1 MDNIYEL
8 SKQGLTT
15 TLTVKDHDY
24 DVVEFTLR
32 KNLIDENGKTI
43 VDSKYEMFFSNRE
56 FKDFFQPLVND
67 LKVRFDDEPRL
78 PSN

>member
-32 KNLIDENGKTI
+32 KNLIDESGKTI
-43 VDSKYEMFFSNRE
+43 VDSKYEMFFSSRE
-56 FKDFFQPLVND
+56 FKDFFQPLIND
-67 LKVRFDDEPRL
+67 LKVRFDDEPR
-78 PSN
+78 PSSN

>member
-43 VDSKYEMFFSNRE
+43 VDSKYEMFFSSRE

-67 LKVRFDDEPRL
+67 LKVRFDNE
-78 PSN
+78 PSNRS